1 MEKRS
6 FISHALLYLYITHRC
21 KLLYTLLFF
30 YKLLH
35 LLLHV
40 RLICLE
46 LFPVAMILFLFLP
59 HHISN
64 RLFCCWIRILLFVH
78 SLSTSL
84 TLSYLYILY
93 SSLYFS
99 FLIEETHIISNQLY
113 IKSFMFNF
121 TDKKITIVSF

>member
-1 MEKRS
+1 MKKRS
-6 FISHALLYLYITHRC
+6 FISHASHYLYNTHHC
-21 KLLYTLLFF
+21 KLLYTLLFS

-35 LLLHV
+35 LPLHV
-40 RLICLE
+40 RLICPE
-46 LFPVAMILFLFLP
+46 LFPVAMIPFLFLS

-64 RLFCCWIRILLFVH
+64 RLFCCWIRILFFIHL
-78 SLSTSL
+78 LTSL

-93 SSLYFS
+93 NSLYFS

>member
-1 MEKRS
+1 
-6 FISHALLYLYITHRC
+6 
-21 KLLYTLLFF
+21 
-30 YKLLH
+30 
-35 LLLHV
+35 
-40 RLICLE
+40 
-46 LFPVAMILFLFLP
+46 MILFLFLP

-78 SLSTSL
+78 LLSTSL

-93 SSLYFS
+93 NSLYFS
-99 FLIEETHIISNQLY
+99 FLIEETHNASIQLY